1 MAKNPKCIYK
11 FDINDCVEIRI
22 RKDEPSSS
30 MLWRF
35 DGSHGSIEGFNY
47 SGDNPPIPMYTIVFD
62 EDSATTESLFFEDEL
77 TLVDTVDVETLLEL
91 L

>member
-1 MAKNPKCIYK
+1 MGKNPNCIYK
-11 FDINDCVEIRI
+11 FDINDYVEVRI

-30 MLWRF
+30 RLWRF
-35 DGSHGSIEGFNY
+35 DGSHGSIKGFSY
-47 SGDNPPIPMYTIVFD
+47 SGDNPPIPMYNIAFD

-77 TLVDTVDVETLLEL
+77 TLVDTVDVKALLEL